1 MVNISTSGFTE
12 LGRSLNITCTV
23 VLVEGLVGNISTTW
37 DKMEGISELEDLNLP
52 VETVIDGPVTN
63 VTLILDPVQFE
74 HRGIY
79 MCEAMY
85 NVTQTHDADSL
96 TEDTEVTVNCKYCL
110 LYKINVNVNTIII
123 YLHFSVV
130 SRSIFSTH

>member
-1 MVNISTSGFTE
+1 M
-12 LGRSLNITCTV
+12 
-23 VLVEGLVGNISTTW
+23 LVEGLFGGINITW
-37 DKMEGISELEDLNLP
+37 DKMEGISQLEDLNLP
-52 VETVIDGPVTN
+52 VETVVDGPVTN

-96 TEDTEVTVNCKYCL
+96 TEDTQVTVNCKSC
-110 LYKINVNVNTIII
+110 
-123 YLHFSVV
+123 SVV
-130 SRSIFSTH
+130 Y